1 MHLYHVVQDHIQ
13 KLVNL
18 ILLVNFVTEE
28 SIVLDMQCLRQIL
41 YQWIVQLVTSVK
53 KVLKF
58 QILKIWHKEED
69 FVL

>member
-1 MHLYHVVQDHIQ
+1 MLVFIQLEQIFLDTVQLVIIVLQVLMHLYHVVQDHIQ

-41 YQWIVQLVTSVK
+41 YQ
-53 KVLKF
+53 
-58 QILKIWHKEED
+58 
-69 FVL
+69 